1 MVPGAARDSAG
12 IPLRDS
18 RTQSFE
24 TPSRDRPYSIPQIAI
39 DEASSIHTDQFSTE
53 EIGPSGTVYRFHR
66 RSDPSTPRNEEGCEP
81 PSDNTTT
88 TLLGDKSP
96 EVRTQGSESS
106 TSIMETPLMQ
116 RGEYRISPKTA
127 QVFEAH
133 ARRMA
138 EEDARMS
145 DDAEEFGTVEPG
157 PSRGLSQRKSN
168 TDLRR
173 MKAVK

>member
-1 MVPGAARDSAG
+1 LVPQAPRDSAG
-12 IPLRDS
+12 IPLRDT

-24 TPSRDRPYSIPQIAI
+24 TPTRDRAYSIPQIAV
-39 DEASSIHTDQFSTE
+39 DRASTIQTDQFSTE

-66 RSDPSTPRNEEGCEP
+66 RSDPSTPRTEEAYEP
-81 PSDNTTT
+81 QSDNTTT
-88 TLLGDKSP
+88 TLLAGKSP
-96 EVRTQGSESS
+96 EFRTQGSESS
-106 TSIMETPLMQ
+106 ASIMETPVVQ

-145 DDAEEFGTVEPG
+145 DDAEEFGIAVPG